1 MAINIADIKAKL
13 GAVLDKVRDL
23 LKGEPARAI
32 GYGGAVVVYLV
43 AAAFGRIPDV
53 TFDQAVTMAVTAL
66 AIVASFVETI
76 RRYVYSPN
84 TVSEII
90 EDITEGVEFETDP
103 SGDVPFEG
111 DPLDDEEPS
120 A

>member
-13 GAVLDKVRDL
+13 GVVLDKVRDL

-43 AAAFGRIPDV
+43 ANAFGRIPDMS
-53 TFDQAVTMAVTAL
+53 FDQAVTLAVSAVAL
-66 AIVASFVETI
+66 LAGFVETI

-84 TVSEII
+84 TVSAII
-90 EDITEGVEFETDP
+90 
-103 SGDVPFEG
+103 
-111 DPLDDEEPS
+111 DDLLAADADEADGPMEPP